1 LEQKQK
7 YDVLERIGESIGAGL
22 AIIGKDYRIFWANTL
37 LRNTINN
44 SNKKCFQT
52 FNKLNT
58 VCPDCGVKKIFEQ
71 NVSFDVHEFETINSA
86 GEKIWIELRVT
97 PLKDKNGVTIAALEL
112 AIPITESK
120 KAETDLQMAANIFE
134 LATDSIFVH
143 DLDGNIV
150 FFNDAACKS
159 TGYSKEEMAEM
170 NVHKLDAPETEKLIV
185 PRIESLLKKGET
197 VFSSKQLRKDGT
209 ILQSEIHAR
218 LFSQDGKKLVLS
230 ITRDISERK
239 KAENAMEDAV
249 NKLSFLNEKLN
260 VVGSLTRHDVRNK
273 LFTII
278 ANTYLL
284 RKKCTNQADVLNGI
298 NKIEQAVKDSVRIFE
313 FAKMYEQLG
322 VEELKYVN
330 VENMLND
337 ATALFSDLNFKV
349 INNCHGLTLLADSFL
364 RQLFYNF
371 IDNTIKYGKK
381 TTSARVYYEKGNQ
394 SELQL
399 VYEDDGVGISAED
412 KMQLFKEG
420 FSTGGSTGYGL
431 FLTRKMIEVYGWQ
444 IQETGEPGKGA
455 KFVISIPSVNSNG
468 KETYRISR

>member
-1 LEQKQK
+1 M
-7 YDVLERIGESIGAGL
+7 
-22 AIIGKDYRIFWANTL
+22 
-37 LRNTINN
+37 
-44 SNKKCFQT
+44 
-52 FNKLNT
+52 
-58 VCPDCGVKKIFEQ
+58 
-71 NVSFDVHEFETINSA
+71 
-86 GEKIWIELRVT
+86 
-97 PLKDKNGVTIAALEL
+97 AALEL
-112 AIPITESK
+112 AIPITERK
-120 KAETDLQMAANIFE
+120 KAEADRQMAANIFE
-134 LATDSIFVH
+134 LATDSILVH
-143 DLDGNIV
+143 DLEGNIV
-150 FFNDAACKS
+150 FFNDAACNS
-159 TGYSKEEMAEM
+159 TGYTKDEMSRL
-170 NVHKLDAPETEKLIV
+170 NVYKLDALGTEKLIA
-185 PRIESLLKKGET
+185 PRIESLLKKGDS
-197 VFSSKQLRKDGT
+197 VFNSTQIRKDGT
-209 ILQSEIHAR
+209 LLQSEIHAR

-249 NKLSFLNEKLN
+249 GKLFFLNEKLN

-284 RKKCTNQADVLNGI
+284 RKRCTNQADILNGI

-337 ATALFSDLNFKV
+337 ATALFSDLNIKV
-349 INNCHGLTLLADSFL
+349 INNCHGLSLLADSFL

-371 IDNTIKYGKK
+371 IDNTTKYGKK

-412 KMQLFKEG
+412 KSQLFKEG

-431 FLTRKMIEVYGWQ
+431 FLSRKMIEVYGWQ
-444 IQETGEPGKGA
+444 IKETVEPGKGA

-468 KETYRISR
+468 KETY